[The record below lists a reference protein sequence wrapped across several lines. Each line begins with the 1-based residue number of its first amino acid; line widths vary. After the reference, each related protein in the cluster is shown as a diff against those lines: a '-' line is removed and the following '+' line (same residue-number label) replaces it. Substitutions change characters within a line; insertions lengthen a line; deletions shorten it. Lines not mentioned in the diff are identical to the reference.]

1 MKEESDLAFSVNDIV
16 ILMETC
22 RKNGVIEFTAG
33 GLSLKLVNDLFI
45 RDTIQEHQT
54 SSRQTRQDTDQLL
67 IEDPLAFE
75 EAMLRAQS
83 E

>member
-1 MKEESDLAFSVNDIV
+1 MKQESDLAFSVSDIV
-16 ILMETC
+16 VLMETC
-22 RKNGVIEFTAG
+22 RKHGVTEFTAG

-45 RDTIQEHQT
+45 RDTLQEHET
-54 SSRQTRQDTDQLL
+54 SSRKTRQDTDQLL

-75 EAMLRAQS
+75 EALLRAQS

>member
-16 ILMETC
+16 VLMETC